1 MELTN
6 NETQGESAANEA
18 AASATSR
25 PVVSFSGSGGLNVAV
40 WKHKTESNQD
50 NYSIRLDR
58 TYKDSE
64 GNYKTTAYLREGDL
78 LRTTKLLGQADEW
91 IEQDKAKQRA
101 SSANR
106 SR

>member
-1 MELTN
+1 MDNTN
-6 NETQGESAANEA
+6 NEAQNENIANEA

-40 WKHKTESNQD
+40 WKHKSETGQE

-58 TYKDSE
+58 SYKDGE
-64 GNYKTTAYLREGDL
+64 GNYKTTAYLRESDL
-78 LRTTKLLGQADEW
+78 LRTEKLLSQADDW